1 MEVVGNLPE
10 HIGIILDGNRRWAKE
25 KGLDPRLG
33 HSKGAEALENI
44 TKFANSIGL
53 KYLTVYAF
61 STENWNREETE
72 VRALMRIL
80 VRFIIRFNKTAID
93 EKIKVRVIGDMSK
106 FPEKLQLKLLDIIE
120 KTKDHKGTVLNIAL
134 NYGGRQELVKAVK
147 EIVDDVEQG
156 KIKKDDITMNIV
168 ESKLY
173 TAGQPDPDM
182 LIRTSGE
189 MRTSNFLP
197 WQLTYTEFIFINKH
211 WPDFK
216 NDDLIEAI
224 NVFNNRTRRFGG
236 NVK

>member
-1 MEVVGNLPE
+1 MELVGNLPE
-10 HIGIILDGNRRWAKE
+10 HIGLILDGNRRWAKE
-25 KGLDPRLG
+25 RGLDPRLG
-33 HSKGAEALENI
+33 HSKGAEVLENI

-80 VRFIIRFNKTAID
+80 VRFINRFNKTAKD

-120 KTKDHKGTVLNIAL
+120 KTKNHKGTVLNIAL
-134 NYGGRQELVKAVK
+134 NYGGRQEIVKAVK
-147 EIVDDVEQG
+147 EIVDDVKKG
-156 KIKKDDITMNIV
+156 KINRDDISMDTV

-173 TAGQPDPDM
+173 TAGQPDPDI

-211 WPDFK
+211 WPDFN

-224 NVFNNRTRRFGG
+224 NLFNNRTRRFGG